1 MRKRISLIIMS
12 NTGSPVRH
20 LSLSKTLLRF
30 LGLFFAAG
38 MIFSGFVVYDYYHLK
53 TTLSE
58 NRELESNISNLS
70 DEIVGQRKQ
79 IQKFAD
85 QINLLKSKL
94 VALNDFENKI
104 RIIANIE
111 KTDDQDSIFGVGG
124 SIPEDLET
132 QIPLKDRHNSLIRE
146 MHEQAKQL
154 ETASIAQEGGFESVY
169 KFLEDHRNLLA
180 STPAVRPVQG
190 WTTSDFGYRISPFTG
205 LREFHK
211 GIDIA
216 TRKGT
221 PIIATADGTVTYVG
235 TKGFLGKTIIVDH
248 GHGMVT
254 RYSHIDKA
262 LKKRGDKVKRG
273 DIIARVGSTG
283 RTTGPHL
290 HYEVHLNGI
299 QTNPKKYILN

>member
-1 MRKRISLIIMS
+1 MS
-12 NTGSPVRH
+12 NTGSPVKH

-38 MIFSGFVVYDYYHLK
+38 MIFFGFVIYDYYHLK

-58 NRELESNISNLS
+58 NTELECNISNLS
-70 DEIVGQRKQ
+70 DEIVSQRKQ

-85 QINLLKSKL
+85 QINSLKSEL

-111 KTDDQDSIFGVGG
+111 KTDNQDSLFGVGG
-124 SIPEDLET
+124 SIPENLEA
-132 QIPLKDRHNSLIRE
+132 QIPLQNKHNRLIRE
-146 MHEQAKQL
+146 MHEQTQQL
-154 ETASIAQEGGFESVY
+154 ETASITQKEGFESVY

-180 STPAVRPVQG
+180 STPAVRPTQG

-211 GIDIA
+211 GLDIA

-235 TKGFLGKTIIVDH
+235 KKGLLGKTIVVDH

-254 RYSHIDKA
+254 RYAHLDKA
-262 LKKRGDKVKRG
+262 LKKRGNKVKRG
-273 DIIARVGSTG
+273 DIIARVGTTG

-290 HYEVHLNGI
+290 HYEVHLNGM

>member
-262 LKKRGDKVKRG
+262 LKNRGDKVKRG

>member
-235 TKGFLGKTIIVDH
+235 TKGFLGKTIVVDH